1 MVQWRKIRKFI
12 IIILNVEFFYQ
23 KCIKH
28 ISQIY
33 NPVRQKGYKMYI
45 IWRNVYVLQGKKYL
59 EYHYAIMWCSGWLLA
74 PHVMPIYV
82 NVMRQ
87 SYVMI
92 YML

>member
-45 IWRNVYVLQGKKYL
+45 NMKECVCLARKKN
-59 EYHYAIMWCSGWLLA
+59 I
-74 PHVMPIYV
+74 I
-82 NVMRQ
+82 
-87 SYVMI
+87 
-92 YML
+92 